1 MADNRPAPPERK
13 LLYIAPLIIGAM
25 ILVVLV
31 VVFVILPAGQP
42 LPMVKSAPPSLPDVP
57 ARSTAVIAP
66 PLPPLT
72 RADLI
77 EGARLAAARFAA
89 GETVPGGDALAG
101 RQYSI
106 RIPFACDGMQS
117 APADQVSLSMNPA
130 GQSITLAA
138 RPGDWTAMPVLQT
151 ASGADQPETAS
162 GFWIPRPWSLSGQCP
177 PRRDYPVPVTPTPAT
192 APTLGLVQLSTSSD
206 SRVGQHG
213 DHAYEFTR
221 KIAAGDAAVLGHSYR
236 LLLEGRVTGFGDG
249 KAVHCW
255 AESPDH
261 HPQCFYAVS
270 FDHVA
275 FEDADTGKVLANWT
289 D

>member
-1 MADNRPAPPERK
+1 MADNRLKPRERK

-25 ILVVLV
+25 ILAVLL
-31 VVFVILPAGQP
+31 VVFVVLPAGQP
-42 LPMVKSAPPSLPDVP
+42 PPMVKGAPPSLPDVP
-57 ARSTAVIAP
+57 SHAMAAITP

-72 RADLI
+72 RAELI
-77 EGARLAAARFAA
+77 DGARQAAAHFAA

-106 RIPFACDGMQS
+106 RIPFACDGVQS
-117 APADQVSLSMNPA
+117 APTDQVALSMNPA

-138 RPGDWTAMPVLQT
+138 RPGDWTGMPVLQT
-151 ASGADQPETAS
+151 KTGADQPETAS
-162 GFWIPRPWSLSGQCP
+162 GFWIPRPWSLTGQCP
-177 PRRDYPVPVTPTPAT
+177 SRRDYPVPVTPTPAT
-192 APTLGLVQLSTSSD
+192 AQTLGLVQISTSSD

-275 FEDADTGKVLANWT
+275 FEDAETGKVLANWT